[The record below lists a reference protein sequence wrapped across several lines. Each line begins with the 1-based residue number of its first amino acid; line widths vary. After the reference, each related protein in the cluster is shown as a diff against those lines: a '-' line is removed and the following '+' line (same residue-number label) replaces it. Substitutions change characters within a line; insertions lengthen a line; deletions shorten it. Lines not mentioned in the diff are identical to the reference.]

1 MSLLL
6 QRVTETLSSHGALAH
21 AVTGFQPRAGQTDM
35 ALAVTQTLEQG
46 GQLVVEAGTGVGKTY
61 AYLVPVL
68 LSGQRALVST
78 ATKALQ
84 DQLFSRDIPRL
95 VDVLGLPIRVALLK
109 GRSNYL
115 CLHRMGQ
122 ARHSHEGAQPGAQR
136 ALAKIETWAQSTRTG
151 DMAELSGLDE
161 RSSLWPL
168 VTSTRDNCLGSSC
181 PSYRACH
188 VNLARKEAMA
198 SDVVVINHHLFFADM
213 AVRESGVAELLPT
226 VRVTVFDEAHQLN
239 EIGVNFL
246 GKQLSTVQLLELSRD
261 VLATGLQL
269 ARGLVDWQALT
280 GQLEKSSRDLRL
292 AAGMHH
298 GSVRLRWTE
307 EVPEGVDAADW
318 SAALRQLDGALGQLS
333 DGLHTVAEL
342 APDFQRLLERAQE
355 LAQKAHVFA
364 QMPDPECVRWAE
376 VSAQL
381 RLIESPLDIAQ
392 AFAALTQS
400 VPVTIVSNKP
410 HGVGHSDLVT
420 EAKAEPNAQPNAQTN
435 SESGEGME
443 VGDDDDDLQALMAG
457 DPRHQLAD
465 RPAGSGLGQRAWIF
479 TSATLGDEPTLRW
492 FTEPCGLTS
501 AQVMQV
507 SSPFDYATQAA
518 LYVPSHLPKPGDPGH
533 AGHVAQ
539 LVAEAVQVLGGRTLV
554 LTTTLSAMRSIG
566 EYLQTRID
574 PAAHVEVLV
583 QGQSPK
589 RRLMERFREGAGEG
603 RAGCVL
609 VASASFWEGF
619 DVPGD
624 ALQLVVIDK
633 LPFPP
638 PGDPLFE
645 ARSQRITREGRSA
658 FADHALPEAA
668 VALKQGAGRL
678 IRSETD
684 QGVLVVCDARLT
696 SMSYGRRLIRGLPD
710 MRRLADHADFL
721 ATLRQL
727 TTDATKAPFS

>member
-1 MSLLL
+1 MNLLDL
-6 QRVTETLSSHGALAH
+6 RVAETLSNQGVLAQS
-21 AVTGFQPRAGQTDM
+21 VPGFQPRQGQTDM
-35 ALAVTQTLEQG
+35 AMAVSRTVQDG
-46 GQLVVEAGTGVGKTY
+46 GQLVVEAGTGTGKTY

-95 VDVLGLPIRVALLK
+95 IEVLGLPIRVALLK

-115 CLHRMGQ
+115 CLHRMEQ
-122 ARHSHEGAQPGAQR
+122 ARHSPESAQTGAQK
-136 ALAKIETWAQSTRTG
+136 ALAKIETWAQSTRSG
-151 DMAELSGLDE
+151 DMAELTGLDE

-181 PSYRACH
+181 PRYRACH

-213 AVRESGVAELLPT
+213 SVRESGVAELLPT

-246 GKQLSTVQLLELSRD
+246 GQQLSTVQLHELVRD

-280 GQLEKSSRDLRL
+280 GQLEKAARDWRL
-292 AAGMHH
+292 SAGSHR
-298 GSVRLRWTE
+298 GSVRLRWTDQQ
-307 EVPEGVDAADW
+307 PEGVSPGEW
-318 SAALRQLDGALGQLS
+318 SGAMQAVSKALVDLQNGLDMVS
-333 DGLHTVAEL
+333 EL
-342 APDFQRLLERAQE
+342 APDFQRLGERTRE
-355 LAQKAHVFA
+355 LIQRANLFA
-364 QMPDPECVRWAE
+364 EAPHPEGVRWAE

-392 AFAALTQS
+392 AFSALTR
-400 VPVTIVSNKP
+400 PVV
-410 HGVGHSDLVT
+410 VT
-420 EAKAEPNAQPNAQTN
+420 ASIEPETSADPD
-435 SESGEGME
+435 SLE
-443 VGDDDDDLQALMAG
+443 ALMAG
-457 DPRHQLAD
+457 DPRH
-465 RPAGSGLGQRAWIF
+465 AGAGAVCQRAWIF
-479 TSATLGDEPTLRW
+479 TSATLGDEPSLRW
-492 FTEPCGLTS
+492 FTEPCGLSS
-501 AQVMQV
+501 AEVMQV
-507 SSPFDYATQAA
+507 NSPFDYAQQAA
-518 LYVPSHLPKPGDPGH
+518 LYVPPHLPRPGDPGH
-533 AGHVAQ
+533 ASQVAF
-539 LVAEAVQVLGGRTLV
+539 LVQEALTILGGRTLV
-554 LTTTLSAMRSIG
+554 LTTTLNAMRNIG
-566 EYLQTRID
+566 EQLQAQCEGGI
-574 PAAHVEVLV
+574 EVLV

-589 RRLMERFREGAGEG
+589 RRLMERFREGGGLGDARG
-603 RAGCVL
+603 RTGCVL

-645 ARSQRITREGRSA
+645 ARSQRITQQGKSA

-668 VALKQGAGRL
+668 VSLKQGAGRL

-684 QGVLVVCDARLT
+684 RGILVVCDNRLST
-696 SMSYGRRLIRGLPD
+696 MSYGRRLVRGLPA
-710 MRRLADHADFL
+710 MRRLEDHAAFL
-721 ATLRQL
+721 EALRQL
-727 TTDATKAPFS
+727 TKDATNGLS

>member
-1 MSLLL
+1 MSLLQ
-6 QRVTETLSSHGALAH
+6 QRVSETLSSHGALARS
-21 AVTGFQPRAGQTDM
+21 VPGFQPREGQTDM
-35 ALAVTQTLEQG
+35 AMAVTQTLEQG

-95 VDVLGLPIRVALLK
+95 VEVLGLPIRVALLK
-109 GRSNYL
+109 GRANYL
-115 CLHRMGQ
+115 CLHRMAQ
-122 ARHSHEGAQPGAQR
+122 ARHSVESAQPGAQR
-136 ALAKIETWAQSTRTG
+136 ALAKIETWAQTTRTG
-151 DMAELSGLDE
+151 DMAELTGLDE
-161 RSSLWPL
+161 RSALWPL

-261 VLATGLQL
+261 ALATGLQL
-269 ARGLVDWQALT
+269 ARGLVDWHGLT
-280 GQLEKSSRDLRL
+280 EGLEKSARDLRL
-292 AAGMHH
+292 AAGLHR

-307 EVPEGVDAADW
+307 RCPEGVEAADW
-318 SAALRQLDGALGQLS
+318 VQALHKLQEALALMQA
-333 DGLHTVAEL
+333 GLEMVAEL
-342 APDFQRLLERAQE
+342 APDFQRLLERSRE
-355 LAQKAHVFA
+355 LAQKAALFSDP
-364 QMPDPECVRWAE
+364 PDPEGVRWAE

-392 AFAALTQS
+392 AFSALTR
-400 VPVTIVSNKP
+400 PVQAAPS
-410 HGVGHSDLVT
+410 GGA
-420 EAKAEPNAQPNAQTN
+420 EAAADPDSLE
-435 SESGEGME
+435 
-443 VGDDDDDLQALMAG
+443 ALMAG
-457 DPRHQLAD
+457 DPRHAAVD
-465 RPAGSGLGQRAWIF
+465 PAATPVGVGQRAWVF
-479 TSATLGDEPTLRW
+479 TSATLGDEPSLRW

-507 SSPFDYATQAA
+507 SSPFDYAQQAA
-518 LYVPSHLPKPGDPGH
+518 LYVPEHLPKPADPGH

-539 LVAEAVQVLGGRTLV
+539 LVVEAVQLLGGRTLV
-554 LTTTLSAMRSIG
+554 LTTTLNAMRSIG
-566 EYLQTRID
+566 EYLQTRLD
-574 PAAHVEVLV
+574 PAANVEVLV

-589 RRLMERFREGAGEG
+589 RRLMERFREGGGDG

-619 DVPGD
+619 DVPGE

-684 QGVLVVCDARLT
+684 RGVLVVCDTRLAT
-696 SMSYGRRLIRGLPD
+696 MSYGRRLVRGLPQ
-710 MRRLADHADFL
+710 MRRLSGHAEFL
-721 ATLRQL
+721 ATLRQF
-727 TTDATKAPFS
+727 TTDATNSTTS

>member
-1 MSLLL
+1 MSLLQ
-6 QRVTETLSSHGALAH
+6 QRVSETLSSHGALARS
-21 AVTGFQPRAGQTDM
+21 VPGFQPREGQTDM
-35 ALAVTQTLEQG
+35 AMAVTQTLEQG

-95 VDVLGLPIRVALLK
+95 VEVLGLPIRVALLK
-109 GRSNYL
+109 GRANYL
-115 CLHRMGQ
+115 CLHRMAQ
-122 ARHSHEGAQPGAQR
+122 ARHSAESAQPGAQR
-136 ALAKIETWAQSTRTG
+136 ALAKIETWAQTTRTG
-151 DMAELSGLDE
+151 DMAELTGLDE
-161 RSSLWPL
+161 RSALWPL

-261 VLATGLQL
+261 ALATGLQL
-269 ARGLVDWQALT
+269 ARGLVDWHGLT
-280 GQLEKSSRDLRL
+280 EGLEKSARDLRL
-292 AAGMHH
+292 AAGLHR

-307 EVPEGVDAADW
+307 RCPEGVEAADW
-318 SAALRQLDGALGQLS
+318 VQALHKLQEALALMQA
-333 DGLHTVAEL
+333 GLEMVAEL
-342 APDFQRLLERAQE
+342 APDFQRLLERSRE
-355 LAQKAHVFA
+355 LAQKAALFSDP
-364 QMPDPECVRWAE
+364 PDPEGVRWAE

-392 AFAALTQS
+392 AFSALTR
-400 VPVTIVSNKP
+400 PVQAAPS
-410 HGVGHSDLVT
+410 GGA
-420 EAKAEPNAQPNAQTN
+420 EAAADPDSLE
-435 SESGEGME
+435 
-443 VGDDDDDLQALMAG
+443 ALMAG
-457 DPRHQLAD
+457 DPRHASGE
-465 RPAGSGLGQRAWIF
+465 PAATPVGVGQRAWVF
-479 TSATLGDEPTLRW
+479 TSATLGDEPSLRW

-507 SSPFDYATQAA
+507 SSPFDYAQQAA
-518 LYVPSHLPKPGDPGH
+518 LYVPEHLPKPADPGH

-539 LVAEAVQVLGGRTLV
+539 LVVEAVQLLGGRTLV
-554 LTTTLSAMRSIG
+554 LTTTLNAMRSIG
-566 EYLQTRID
+566 EYLQTRLD
-574 PAAHVEVLV
+574 PAANVEVLV

-589 RRLMERFREGAGEG
+589 RRLMERFREGGGDG

-619 DVPGD
+619 NVPGE

-684 QGVLVVCDARLT
+684 RGVLVVCDTRLAT
-696 SMSYGRRLIRGLPD
+696 MSYGRRLVRGLPQ
-710 MRRLADHADFL
+710 MRRLSGHAEFL
-721 ATLRQL
+721 ATLRQF
-727 TTDATKAPFS
+727 TTDATNSTTS

>member
-1 MSLLL
+1 M
-6 QRVTETLSSHGALAH
+6 AM
-21 AVTGFQPRAGQTDM
+21 AVSQT
-35 ALAVTQTLEQG
+35 VQEG

-95 VDVLGLPIRVALLK
+95 VEVLGLPVRVALLK

-115 CLHRMGQ
+115 CLHRMEQ
-122 ARHSHEGAQPGAQR
+122 ARHSPESAQPGAQK

-151 DMAELSGLDE
+151 DMAELTGLDE

-181 PSYRACH
+181 PRYRACH
-188 VNLARKEAMA
+188 VMLARKEAMA

-246 GKQLSTVQLLELSRD
+246 GKQLSTVQLLELARD

-269 ARGLVDWQALT
+269 ARGLVDWQTLS
-280 GQLEKSSRDLRL
+280 GQLEKASRDLRL
-292 AAGMHH
+292 AAGMHR
-298 GSVRLRWTE
+298 GSVRLRWTHAL
-307 EVPEGVDAADW
+307 PEGVDESEW
-318 SAALRQLDGALGQLS
+318 TQALKTLSISLELLMAGLD
-333 DGLHTVAEL
+333 TVSEL
-342 APDFQRLLERAQE
+342 APDFQRLCERTRE
-355 LAQKAHVFA
+355 LLQRTALFSSA
-364 QMPDPECVRWAE
+364 PDPEGVRWAE

-381 RLIESPLDIAQ
+381 RLVESPLDIAQ
-392 AFAALTQS
+392 AFSALTK
-400 VPVTIVSNKP
+400 PVASRP
-410 HGVGHSDLVT
+410 PGQD
-420 EAKAEPNAQPNAQTN
+420 A
-435 SESGEGME
+435 SE
-443 VGDDDDDLQALMAG
+443 DLMAHLG
-457 DPRHQLAD
+457 ASE
-465 RPAGSGLGQRAWIF
+465 PAMSPEEAVAQVDAGQRAWVF
-479 TSATLGDEPTLRW
+479 TSATLGDDPSLRW

-501 AQVMQV
+501 ATVMQV
-507 SSPFDYATQAA
+507 TSPFDYARQAA
-518 LYVPSHLPKPGDPGH
+518 LYVPEHLPKPGDPGH
-533 AGHVAQ
+533 ALQVAQ
-539 LVAEAVQVLGGRTLV
+539 LVEEAVRLLGGRTLV
-554 LTTTLSAMRSIG
+554 LTTTLNAMRTIG
-566 EYLQTRID
+566 EYLQSRLD
-574 PAAHVEVLV
+574 ASANVEVLV

-603 RAGCVL
+603 RSGCVL
-609 VASASFWEGF
+609 VASATFWEGF

-624 ALQLVVIDK
+624 ALQLVIIDK

-645 ARSQRITREGRSA
+645 ARSQRVTREGKSA

-668 VALKQGAGRL
+668 VTLKQGAGRL

-684 QGVLVVCDARLT
+684 KGVLVVCDNRLAT
-696 SMSYGRRLIRGLPD
+696 MSYGRRLVRGLPE
-710 MRRLADHADFL
+710 MRRLSSYAEFL
-721 ATLRQL
+721 DLVQQL
-727 TTDATKAPFS
+727 TTDATSSTTF

>member
-1 MSLLL
+1 M
-6 QRVTETLSSHGALAH
+6 AM
-21 AVTGFQPRAGQTDM
+21 AVC
-35 ALAVTQTLEQG
+35 QTLEQG

-95 VDVLGLPIRVALLK
+95 VEVLGLPIRVALLK

-115 CLHRMGQ
+115 CLHRMEQ
-122 ARHSHEGAQPGAQR
+122 ARHSAEAAQPGAQR
-136 ALAKIETWAQSTRTG
+136 ALAKIETWSQATRTG

-181 PSYRACH
+181 PRYRACH

-246 GKQLSTVQLLELSRD
+246 GQQLSTVQLLELSRD

-269 ARGLVDWQALT
+269 ARGLVDWHALT
-280 GQLEKSSRDLRL
+280 DRLEKSSRDLRL
-292 AAGMHH
+292 AAGMHR
-298 GSVRLRWTE
+298 GSVRLRWTDA
-307 EVPEGVDAADW
+307 VPEGVE
-318 SAALRQLDGALGQLS
+318 SAEWTPALQNLVQALEQTQS
-333 DGLHTVAEL
+333 GLETVVEL
-342 APDFQRLLERAQE
+342 APDFQRLFERARE
-355 LAQKAHVFA
+355 LGQKAALFSNA
-364 QMPDPECVRWAE
+364 PDPEGVRWAE

-381 RLIESPLDIAQ
+381 RLVESPLDIAQ
-392 AFAALTQS
+392 AFSALTKS
-400 VPVTIVSNKP
+400 VQAPLALDDEDPSNP
-410 HGVGHSDLVT
+410 
-420 EAKAEPNAQPNAQTN
+420 
-435 SESGEGME
+435 ESI
-443 VGDDDDDLQALMAG
+443 QALMAG
-457 DPRHQLAD
+457 DPCRDGAPQALGA
-465 RPAGSGLGQRAWIF
+465 AGGVGQRAWVF

-507 SSPFDYATQAA
+507 TSPFDYARQAA
-518 LYVPSHLPKPGDPGH
+518 LYVPEHLPKPGDPGH

-539 LVAEAVQVLGGRTLV
+539 LVVEAVELLGGRTLV
-554 LTTTLSAMRSIG
+554 LTTTLNAMRSIG
-566 EYLQTRID
+566 EYLQTRLD
-574 PAAHVEVLV
+574 PAANVEVLV

-589 RRLMERFREGAGEG
+589 RRLMERFREGAGDG

-619 DVPGD
+619 DVPGN

-684 QGVLVVCDARLT
+684 SGVLVVCDTRLAT
-696 SMSYGRRLIRGLPD
+696 MSYGRRLIRGLPE
-710 MRRLADHADFL
+710 MRRLNGHPEFL
-721 ATLRQL
+721 STLRQL
-727 TTDATKAPFS
+727 TTDATSSTTS

>member
-1 MSLLL
+1 MSLLQ
-6 QRVTETLSSHGALAH
+6 QRVSETLSSHGALACS
-21 AVTGFQPRAGQTDM
+21 VPGFQPREGQTDM
-35 ALAVTQTLEQG
+35 AMAVTQTLEQG

-95 VDVLGLPIRVALLK
+95 VEVLGLPIRVALLK
-109 GRSNYL
+109 GRANYL
-115 CLHRMGQ
+115 CLHRMAQ
-122 ARHSHEGAQPGAQR
+122 ARHSAESAQPGAQR
-136 ALAKIETWAQSTRTG
+136 ALAKIETWAQTTRTG
-151 DMAELSGLDE
+151 DMAELTGLDE
-161 RSSLWPL
+161 RSALWPL

-261 VLATGLQL
+261 ALATGLQL
-269 ARGLVDWQALT
+269 ARGLVDWHGLT
-280 GQLEKSSRDLRL
+280 EGLEKSARDLRL
-292 AAGMHH
+292 AAGLHR

-307 EVPEGVDAADW
+307 RCPEGVEAADW
-318 SAALRQLDGALGQLS
+318 VQALHKLQEALALMQA
-333 DGLHTVAEL
+333 GLEMVAEL
-342 APDFQRLLERAQE
+342 APDFQRLLERSRE
-355 LAQKAHVFA
+355 LAQKAALFSDP
-364 QMPDPECVRWAE
+364 PDPEGVRWAE

-392 AFAALTQS
+392 AFSALTRPVQAAQS
-400 VPVTIVSNKP
+400 
-410 HGVGHSDLVT
+410 GDA
-420 EAKAEPNAQPNAQTN
+420 EAAADPDSLE
-435 SESGEGME
+435 
-443 VGDDDDDLQALMAG
+443 ALMAG
-457 DPRHQLAD
+457 DPRHA
-465 RPAGSGLGQRAWIF
+465 SGESAATPVGVGQRAWVF
-479 TSATLGDEPTLRW
+479 TSATLGDEPSLRW

-507 SSPFDYATQAA
+507 SSPFDYAQQAA
-518 LYVPSHLPKPGDPGH
+518 LYVPEHLPKPADPGH

-539 LVAEAVQVLGGRTLV
+539 LVVEAVQLLGGRTLV
-554 LTTTLSAMRSIG
+554 LTTTLNAMRSIG
-566 EYLQTRID
+566 EYLQTRLD
-574 PAAHVEVLV
+574 PAANVEVLV

-589 RRLMERFREGAGEG
+589 RRLMERFREGGGDG

-619 DVPGD
+619 DVPGE

-684 QGVLVVCDARLT
+684 RGVLVVCDTRLAT
-696 SMSYGRRLIRGLPD
+696 MSYGRRLVRGLPQ
-710 MRRLADHADFL
+710 MRRLSGHAEFL
-721 ATLRQL
+721 ATLRQF
-727 TTDATKAPFS
+727 TTDATNSTTS

>member
-1 MSLLL
+1 MSLLQ
-6 QRVTETLSSHGALAH
+6 QRVAETLSNHGALAQ
-21 AVTGFQPRAGQTDM
+21 AVTGFQPREGQTDM
-35 ALAVTQTLEQG
+35 AMAVTLTLEQG

-95 VDVLGLPIRVALLK
+95 VEVLGLPIRVALLK

-115 CLHRMGQ
+115 CLHRMAQ
-122 ARHSHEGAQPGAQR
+122 ARHSAESAQPGAQK
-136 ALAKIETWAQSTRTG
+136 ALAKIETWSQSTRTG
-151 DMAELSGLDE
+151 DMAELTGLDE

-269 ARGLVDWQALT
+269 ARGLVDWRALAD
-280 GQLEKSSRDLRL
+280 QLEKSSRDLRL

-298 GSVRLRWTE
+298 GSARLRWTQAM
-307 EVPEGVDAADW
+307 PEGVEATEW
-318 SAALRQLDGALGQLS
+318 SSALTQVVQALAQLQA
-333 DGLHTVAEL
+333 GLEMVTDM
-342 APDFQRLLERAQE
+342 APDFQRLHERATE
-355 LAQKAHVFA
+355 LAQKAHLFSQA
-364 QMPDPECVRWAE
+364 PDPQGVRWAE
-376 VSAQL
+376 VTAQL

-392 AFAALTQS
+392 AFSALTKPA
-400 VPVTIVSNKP
+400 PVQQALDAMDP
-410 HGVGHSDLVT
+410 DHQRDLQD
-420 EAKAEPNAQPNAQTN
+420 PD
-435 SESGEGME
+435 S
-443 VGDDDDDLQALMAG
+443 LQALMSGA
-457 DPRHQLAD
+457 PRHASKLGIGAENTSQGSNNE
-465 RPAGSGLGQRAWIF
+465 AGMGMGVGQRAWIF
-479 TSATLGDEPTLRW
+479 TSATLGDEPSLRW

-507 SSPFDYATQAA
+507 TSPFDYAQQAA
-518 LYVPSHLPKPGDPGH
+518 LYVPEHLPKPGDPGH

-539 LVAEAVQVLGGRTLV
+539 LVVEAVQLLGGRTLV
-554 LTTTLSAMRSIG
+554 LTTTLNAMRSIG
-566 EYLQTRID
+566 EYLQTRLD
-574 PAAHVEVLV
+574 PASNVEVLV

-589 RRLMERFREGAGEG
+589 RRLMERFREGGGDG

-609 VASASFWEGF
+609 VASATFWEGF
-619 DVPGD
+619 DVPGE

-668 VALKQGAGRL
+668 VSLKQGAGRL

-684 QGVLVVCDARLT
+684 RGVLVVCDTRLVT
-696 SMSYGRRLIRGLPD
+696 MSYGRRLVRGLPE
-710 MRRLADHADFL
+710 MRRLNGHPEFL
-721 ATLRQL
+721 MTLRQL
-727 TTDATKAPFS
+727 TTDATKGSIS